1 MTTAFL
7 HRLRKN
13 FNTQRYAYNGEY
25 VSKTEN
31 KASQLL
37 APTAKIPQH
46 VAIIMDGNGR
56 WAQLRGK
63 KRVAGHKA
71 GVESVRATV
80 TTAAKQGVK
89 ALTLFAFSSENW
101 LRPESEVSVLMDLF
115 MFVLTREAKRLHK
128 NGIKFNV
135 IGDLSKFSS
144 KLQQMIKESEAL
156 TAENTGMVLS
166 IAANYGGR
174 WDITHAAKKLAEKV
188 ARQELNADEITE
200 ASLNEQ
206 TSLAQL
212 PELDLL
218 IRTGGDYRISNFLL
232 WQAAYAEFYFTEVL
246 WPDFDETEFIQ
257 ALTTYDQRER
267 RFGQTGEQVTNK
279 K

>member
-1 MTTAFL
+1 M
-7 HRLRKN
+7 
-13 FNTQRYAYNGEY
+13 
-25 VSKTEN
+25 SKTDN
-31 KASQLL
+31 QTNQLL
-37 APTAKIPQH
+37 TAEAKTPQH

-63 KRVAGHKA
+63 KRAAGHKS
-71 GVESVRATV
+71 GVETVRTTV
-80 TTAAKQGVK
+80 AAAARNGVK

-101 LRPESEVSVLMDLF
+101 QRPESEVSVLMDLF
-115 MFVLTREAKRLHK
+115 MFVLTREVKRLHK

-135 IGDLSKFSS
+135 IGDLNKFSS
-144 KLQQMIKESEAL
+144 KLQKMIKESEAL

-188 ARQELNADEITE
+188 ARQEITAEEITE
-200 ASLNEQ
+200 DSLNEY

-232 WQAAYAEFYFTEVL
+232 WQAAYAELYFTDVL
-246 WPDFDETEFIQ
+246 WPDFNEIEFTK
-257 ALTTYDQRER
+257 AMTVFDQRER

-279 K
+279 N

>member
-1 MTTAFL
+1 M
-7 HRLRKN
+7 
-13 FNTQRYAYNGEY
+13 
-25 VSKTEN
+25 SKTDN
-31 KASQLL
+31 QTNQLL
-37 APTAKIPQH
+37 TAEAKIPQH

-63 KRVAGHKA
+63 KRAAGHKS
-71 GVESVRATV
+71 GVETVRTTV
-80 TTAAKQGVK
+80 AAAAKNGVK

-101 LRPESEVSVLMDLF
+101 QRPESEVSVLMDLF
-115 MFVLTREAKRLHK
+115 MFVLTREVKRLHK

-135 IGDLSKFSS
+135 IGDLNKFSS
-144 KLQQMIKESEAL
+144 KLQKMIKESEAL

-174 WDITHAAKKLAEKV
+174 WDITQAAKKLAEKV
-188 ARQELNADEITE
+188 ARQEITAEEITE
-200 ASLNEQ
+200 DSLNEY

-232 WQAAYAEFYFTEVL
+232 WQAAYAELYFTDVL
-246 WPDFDETEFIQ
+246 WPDFNEIEFTKAI
-257 ALTTYDQRER
+257 TVFDQRER